1 MEEELLLVDDNDVF
15 AGNYAP
21 KGGCHHGT
29 GLHHR
34 AFTLLIYNSR
44 GEILLQERKHEL
56 WDKFLDLTN
65 SHPLRRVRSFE
76 LVPLISSGRAQQN
89 DSYETYDEALER
101 CLLREWGVAFPVKR
115 LFGFNYFVRYEDD
128 LCENE
133 YCAFFIGKFDG
144 RVFPNFE
151 VLYGYKWLPFG
162 HFLADVK
169 LHPQGYTPWLIKA
182 MEEFV
187 ARGSWS
193 MLDGKVE

>member
-15 AGNYAP
+15 TGNYAP
-21 KGGCHHGT
+21 KSDCHRGS

-65 SHPLRRVRSFE
+65 SHPLRVF
-76 LVPLISSGRAQQN
+76 SGPTQS

-101 CLLREWGVAFPVKR
+101 CLLREWRVAFPVKK
-115 LFGFNYFVRYEDD
+115 LFGFNYFASYGDD

-144 RVFPNFE
+144 QVFPNLE
-151 VLYGYKWLPFG
+151 VLYGYKWMPFE
-162 HFLADVK
+162 HFIADVK
-169 LHPQGYTPWLIKA
+169 LHPESYTPWLIKA

-193 MLDGKVE
+193 MFGGEVR